1 MADPVPPPS
10 ELPAPYAS
18 PWGRLGQALR
28 AVLASLRLKL
38 RELWR
43 RNGEGDLSVPGFW
56 PRGLA
61 PLFWPL
67 LLAALLALLLALA
80 GQAWRGLSHRAAR
93 PAAGPAAP
101 LVAPATPAPPGI
113 SAPAAS
119 SPGGSSPVALTPASS
134 PPTAITPPP
143 LSKAA
148 PMPSAPPPADAE
160 PPPALELDPLL
171 ALLAE
176 DDPQHLIASAHPEP
190 AQGLL
195 VLTMAPTYAALA
207 PAGRG
212 RWAERWQERARG
224 LGYERLELV
233 DGQGR
238 LLARGALVG
247 SGMILLDPGTSG

>member
-1 MADPVPPPS
+1 MADPVPPRS
-10 ELPAPYAS
+10 DLPAPYAS
-18 PWGRLGQALR
+18 PWGRLALALR

-56 PRGLA
+56 PQGLA

-80 GQAWRGLSHRAAR
+80 GQAWRGLSQRAA
-93 PAAGPAAP
+93 PAGGPMAAVEAPAPTAPTASVSAPTASAPAPVAPPAGPPATSLPGTAT
-101 LVAPATPAPPGI
+101 APATEP
-113 SAPAAS
+113 
-119 SPGGSSPVALTPASS
+119 
-134 PPTAITPPP
+134 
-143 LSKAA
+143 
-148 PMPSAPPPADAE
+148 E
-160 PPPALELDPLL
+160 PPPVLELDPLL
-171 ALLAE
+171 DLLAE
-176 DDPQHLIASAHPEP
+176 DDPEHLIASAHPEP
-190 AQGLL
+190 AEGRL
-195 VLTMAPTYAALA
+195 VLTMAPAYASLA
-207 PAGRG
+207 SASRG

>member
-10 ELPAPYAS
+10 DLPAPYAS
-18 PWGRLGQALR
+18 PWGRLAQALL

-56 PRGLA
+56 PQGLA

-80 GQAWRGLSHRAAR
+80 GQARRGLSQRGAR
-93 PAAGPAAP
+93 LTSDATSAV
-101 LVAPATPAPPGI
+101 VAPAPT
-113 SAPAAS
+113 APAAS
-119 SPGGSSPVALTPASS
+119 VSAPTASTPAPVAPPVGPA
-134 PPTAITPPP
+134 
-143 LSKAA
+143 AA
-148 PMPSAPPPADAE
+148 PLPSTATAPATDPE
-160 PPPALELDPLL
+160 PPPVLELDPLL

-176 DDPQHLIASAHPEP
+176 DDPEHLIASAHPEP
-190 AQGLL
+190 AEGRL
-195 VLTMAPTYAALA
+195 VLTMAPAYASLA
-207 PAGRG
+207 PASRG
-212 RWAERWQERARG
+212 RWAERWQQRARG

-233 DGQGR
+233 DGQRR

>member
-10 ELPAPYAS
+10 DLPAPYAS

-28 AVLASLRLKL
+28 AVLATLRLKL

-56 PRGLA
+56 PPGWA

-80 GQAWRGLSHRAAR
+80 VQAGRGLSHRAAR
-93 PAAGPAAP
+93 PPAGPAAP
-101 LVAPATPAPPGI
+101 LVAPAVPSPAF
-113 SAPAAS
+113 SAPAS
-119 SPGGSSPVALTPASS
+119 TPPAS
-134 PPTAITPPP
+134 PPTAISPSPVT
-143 LSKAA
+143 KAA
-148 PMPSAPPPADAE
+148 PRPSAPPPAEPE

-195 VLTMAPTYAALA
+195 VLTMAPTYTDLA
-207 PAGRG
+207 PASRG

-233 DGQGR
+233 DGQRR

-247 SGMILLDPGTSG
+247 SGMILLDPGPSG

>member
-10 ELPAPYAS
+10 DLPAPYAN
-18 PWGRLGQALR
+18 PWGRLAQALR

-56 PRGLA
+56 PQGLA

-67 LLAALLALLLALA
+67 LLAALLALLLVLT
-80 GQAWRGLSHRAAR
+80 GQAWRGLTHRAER
-93 PAAGPAAP
+93 PGGGPEAP
-101 LVAPATPAPPGI
+101 LVAPPP
-113 SAPAAS
+113 P
-119 SPGGSSPVALTPASS
+119 SPPAS
-134 PPTAITPPP
+134 
-143 LSKAA
+143 
-148 PMPSAPPPADAE
+148 PMPPPPAPATALPAAGTDPE

-171 ALLAE
+171 ALLAD

-190 AQGLL
+190 AEGRL
-195 VLTMAPTYAALA
+195 VLTMAPGYAGLA
-207 PAGRG
+207 PASRG
-212 RWAERWQERARG
+212 RWAERWQERTRG

-247 SGMILLDPGTSG
+247 SGMILLDPGLSG

>member
-10 ELPAPYAS
+10 DLPVPYAS

-56 PRGLA
+56 PQGLA

-67 LLAALLALLLALA
+67 LLAALLALLLALG
-80 GQAWRGLSHRAAR
+80 GQIWRGLSHRAD
-93 PAAGPAAP
+93 PAGGTAPP
-101 LVAPATPAPPGI
+101 LVAPAPPSPPAPPMPP
-113 SAPAAS
+113 SPEPAPVLPA
-119 SPGGSSPVALTPASS
+119 PVAEP
-134 PPTAITPPP
+134 
-143 LSKAA
+143 K
-148 PMPSAPPPADAE
+148 

-171 ALLAE
+171 ALLAD

-190 AQGLL
+190 AEGRL
-195 VLTMAPTYAALA
+195 VLTMAPSYAGLA
-207 PAGRG
+207 PASRS

-247 SGMILLDPGTSG
+247 SGMILLDPGLSG

>member
-10 ELPAPYAS
+10 DLPAPYAN
-18 PWGRLGQALR
+18 PWGRLAQALR

-56 PRGLA
+56 PQGLA

-67 LLAALLALLLALA
+67 VLAALLALLLALA
-80 GQAWRGLSHRAAR
+80 GQLWRGLTHRAT
-93 PAAGPAAP
+93 PAGGAAAS
-101 LVAPATPAPPGI
+101 LVAPAPSTSA
-113 SAPAAS
+113 SAPAA
-119 SPGGSSPVALTPASS
+119 PVPVA
-134 PPTAITPPP
+134 PPTLPT
-143 LSKAA
+143 AA
-148 PMPSAPPPADAE
+148 PTPIPAAVAE
-160 PPPALELDPLL
+160 PESPPALELDPLL
-171 ALLAE
+171 TLLAE
-176 DDPQHLIASAHPEP
+176 DDPDHLISSAHPEP
-190 AQGLL
+190 AESRL
-195 VLTMAPTYAALA
+195 VLTMAPTYAGLA
-207 PAGRG
+207 TASRG
-212 RWAERWQERARG
+212 RWAERWQQRARE

>member
-10 ELPAPYAS
+10 DLPAPYAS
-18 PWGRLGQALR
+18 PWGPLGQALR

-56 PRGLA
+56 PQGLA

-67 LLAALLALLLALA
+67 LLAALLVLLLALT
-80 GQAWRGLSHRAAR
+80 GRVWRGLVHPAR
-93 PAAGPAAP
+93 PPVAAPSTPQAAPAPAPNADAPAGPRPAPEGGTPEPPAAP
-101 LVAPATPAPPGI
+101 
-113 SAPAAS
+113 
-119 SPGGSSPVALTPASS
+119 
-134 PPTAITPPP
+134 PTAKASPLQPNIPRAAPEPPP
-143 LSKAA
+143 L
-148 PMPSAPPPADAE
+148 
-160 PPPALELDPLL
+160 LELDPLL

-176 DDPQHLIASAHPEP
+176 QDPQHLIASAHPKP
-190 AQGLL
+190 AEGLL
-195 VLTMAPTYAALA
+195 VLTMEPTYTDFATAS
-207 PAGRG
+207 RG
-212 RWAERWQERARG
+212 RWAERWQGRARE

-238 LLARGALVG
+238 LLARAALVG